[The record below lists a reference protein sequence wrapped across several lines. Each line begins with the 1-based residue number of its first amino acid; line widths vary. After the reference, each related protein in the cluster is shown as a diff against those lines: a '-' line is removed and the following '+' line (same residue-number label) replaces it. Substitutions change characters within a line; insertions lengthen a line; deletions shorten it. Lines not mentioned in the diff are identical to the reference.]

1 MTLLDAVP
9 TPFVPDSLH
18 EDLLAVTAEV
28 WTAFLGDDA
37 LLPSE
42 DETTVPTGFAASVT
56 VTGGWEG
63 HVILALTSADAEHV
77 TRAMLG
83 LDEAEECTETDVAD
97 AVGELVNMIG
107 GNVKSLLPGPS
118 QLSLP
123 LVAAGAF
130 AHRSE
135 TVEIERVSMRH
146 VHPSLGP
153 LAVTVSVHTARPTEN
168 RTPA

>member
-1 MTLLDAVP
+1 MTLAPSSPVP
-9 TPFVPDSLH
+9 PSLH
-18 EDLLAVTAEV
+18 EDLLAVTTEV
-28 WTAFLGDDA
+28 WTAFLGEDD
-37 LLPSE
+37 LLPIAT
-42 DETTVPTGFAASVT
+42 DTPDPTGYAASVT
-56 VTGGWEG
+56 VTGGWAG

-83 LDEAEECTETDVAD
+83 LTPDEVCTETDVAD
-97 AVGELVNMIG
+97 AVGELVNMVG

-130 AHRSE
+130 AHGSE
-135 TVEIERVSMRH
+135 TVELGRVALAH
-146 VHPSLGP
+146 VHPTEGP
-153 LAVTVSVHTARPTEN
+153 RPVTVSVHTARPTEN